1 MAYNAQKAKAPDS
14 SVLRATIP
22 GWGVDLDPATRPA
35 AKKEQFN
42 PELTGAHWD
51 VPEQQIATFPREMS
65 TEHREITPVFGT
77 ACPPKGLSG
86 IIRRAA
92 YRLWSEGQ
100 TLHWLALVLADR
112 VDVLESLVV
121 DLFRGKPDNF
131 LAEWG
136 LRAEIRRHGF
146 KSRFGRHR
154 ADTWRVPLDVMMLA
168 STSLLTLGAGYVM
181 VKGVKSLLAPPKR
194 RWLFA

>member
-1 MAYNAQKAKAPDS
+1 MAYTANKPNAPDTRE
-14 SVLRATIP
+14 LRAKIP
-22 GWGVDLDPATRPA
+22 GWGVDLDPGMRPA
-35 AKKEQFN
+35 AKKEVYD
-42 PELTGAHWD
+42 PASTGAHWE
-51 VPEQQIATFPREMS
+51 VPEQQIATFPRERS

-92 YRLWSEGQ
+92 YRHWSEGQ
-100 TLHWLALVLADR
+100 TMHWLALMFADR
-112 VDVLESLVV
+112 IDVLESLVV

-136 LRAEIRRHGF
+136 IKAELTRHGF

-154 ADTWRVPLDVMMLA
+154 ADTWRVPLDVLMLA
-168 STSLLTLGAGYVM
+168 SSSLLVLGAGYVM
-181 VKGVKSLLAPPKR
+181 VNGFKSMLAPPKR
-194 RWLFA
+194 RWLFG